1 MFPHAQLHRH
11 SERVTVRIVL
21 AGLLWTGSVFG
32 QVGLGLSPMRLEF
45 NSAAGTV
52 QTGSL
57 TLRNEAEAPVRVRT
71 ELLDFHLDSTATP
84 QFETSFQQEADYS
97 CRDWLSINPME
108 TEIGPRQSVP
118 VRYTLR
124 VPPSASSR
132 SFHCAVGF
140 NSLPTA
146 TQARE
151 SGIRAAVRMVAAFYV
166 IVGEPAIEGEVSD
179 VKFEPASG
187 APEPRWQAVV
197 TIRNWGHRYFRPNG
211 GIELVDTQGEV
222 VGKSDFPALPVLPNR
237 SQRFLIPLD
246 VRPPEGKY
254 ALRTRV
260 TIGTPEI
267 QEAIVPVVIVP
278 AR

>member
-1 MFPHAQLHRH
+1 MFTYTQLHGDRE
-11 SERVTVRIVL
+11 SVIVRLVL
-21 AGLLWTGSVFG
+21 AGLLWTGLGFT

-45 NSAAGTV
+45 SSRGGAV

-71 ELLDFHLDSTATP
+71 ELLDFHLDATATP
-84 QFETSFQQEADYS
+84 QFEASFQQEADYS
-97 CRDWLSINPME
+97 CRNWLAVNPME
-108 TEIGPRQSVP
+108 TEIGPRQSVQ

-124 VPPSASSR
+124 VPLEAASR

-166 IVGEPAIEGEVSD
+166 VVGEPAIEGEVSD
-179 VKFEPASG
+179 VKFESASTD
-187 APEPRWQAVV
+187 PKDQWQAVV
-197 TIRNWGHRYFRPNG
+197 TVRNWGHRYFRPNG
-211 GIELVDTQGEV
+211 GVELLNSGGEV
-222 VGKSDFPALPVLPNR
+222 VGKTDFPALPVLPNR

-246 VRPPEGKY
+246 FTAVEGEY
-254 ALRTRV
+254 TLRTRIN
-260 TIGTPEI
+260 IGTAEI
-267 QEAIVPVVIVP
+267 QEAVIPVVVAA

>member
-1 MFPHAQLHRH
+1 MSSYPELHRRGILTF
-11 SERVTVRIVL
+11 RVVL
-21 AGLLWTGSVFG
+21 AGLLWTGFAFG

-45 NSAAGTV
+45 TSRAGAV

-71 ELLDFHLDSTATP
+71 ELLDFHLDATATP
-84 QFETSFQQEADYS
+84 QFETSFQQEAAYS
-97 CRDWLSINPME
+97 CRNWLSINPME
-108 TEIGPRQSVP
+108 TEISPRQSVQ

-124 VPPSASSR
+124 VPAEAASR

-166 IVGEPAIEGEVSD
+166 VVGEPAIEGEVSD

-187 APEPRWQAVV
+187 SPGKHWQAVV

-211 GIELVDTQGEV
+211 GVELLDSVGTV
-222 VGKSDFPALPVLPNR
+222 VGKTEFPALPVLPNR
-237 SQRFLIPLD
+237 SQRFLIPME
-246 VRPPEGKY
+246 VKPAEGKY

-267 QEAIVPVVIVP
+267 QEAVVPVVVTP
-278 AR
+278 AP

>member
-1 MFPHAQLHRH
+1 MFTHSKLHGH
-11 SERVTVRIVL
+11 SVPVTPRLVL
-21 AGLLWTGSVFG
+21 AGLLWIGLASG
-32 QVGLGLSPMRLEF
+32 EVGLGLSPMRLEF
-45 NSAAGTV
+45 NSRAGAV

-57 TLRNEAEAPVRVRT
+57 TLRNEATTPVRVRT
-71 ELLDFHLDSTATP
+71 ELLDFHLDAAATP
-84 QFETSFQQEADYS
+84 QFETSFKEEADYS
-97 CRDWLSINPME
+97 CRNWLSVNPME
-108 TEIGPRQSVP
+108 TEIGPRQSVQ

-124 VPPSASSR
+124 VPSATTVR

-166 IVGEPAIEGEVSD
+166 VVGEPAIEGEVSD
-179 VKFEPASG
+179 VKFEPTSNS
-187 APEPRWQAVV
+187 PDQRWQAVV

-211 GIELVDTQGEV
+211 GVELLDSGGTVVTQ
-222 VGKSDFPALPVLPNR
+222 SDFPALPVLPNR
-237 SQRFLIPLD
+237 SQRFLIPLG
-246 VRPPEGKY
+246 VKPVEGRY

-267 QEAIVPVVIVP
+267 QEAVVPVVVTS
-278 AR
+278 AQ